1 MRVLFSLLFA
11 ALLPACSS
19 DPALPLS
26 DDRLVK
32 VLADAHVAE
41 AAVQSLSGAYKDSV
55 IRVYYAQICEIHQ
68 VSEADFYQSVEQL
81 SMQPEKMDKI
91 YRKVEKRLEELSE
104 HFNTERY

>member
-1 MRVLFSLLFA
+1 MRVLPALLFA
-11 ALLPACSS
+11 ALLSACSS

-26 DDRLVK
+26 DDRLV
-32 VLADAHVAE
+32 VILADAHVAE
-41 AAVQSLSGAYKDSV
+41 AAVQSLSGDYKDSV

-81 SMQPEKMDKI
+81 TLQPEKMDKI

-104 HFNTERY
+104 PFKTEGF